1 MHSDWSRDMRAM
13 FYGTETAM
21 NAARYHSEYMPGSM
35 PAMWMCAFAASA
47 TDILI
52 RTDVVTSVS
61 LFVLVRLVVPF
72 LLTILVVVLISLLL
86 IGLTRL
92 VRHESLVGLKRE
104 LATGNAWG
112 D

>member
-1 MHSDWSRDMRAM
+1 MRAM
-13 FYGTETAM
+13 FCGSETAM
-21 NAARYHSEYMPGSM
+21 NAARCHSEYMPGSM
-35 PAMWMCAFAASA
+35 PAMCMCAFAASA

-61 LFVLVRLVVPF
+61 LFALVRFVVPF

-92 VRHESLVGLKRE
+92 VGHESLVGLKRE

>member
-1 MHSDWSRDMRAM
+1 MRAM
-13 FYGTETAM
+13 FYGPETAM
-21 NAARYHSEYMPGSM
+21 SAARCHSEHMPSSM
-35 PAMWMCAFAASA
+35 PAMCMCAFAASA
-47 TDILI
+47 IDILR
-52 RTDVVTSVS
+52 RTDVITSVS

-86 IGLTRL
+86 IGLTGL